1 MSSTSPNY
9 LLHYFGAVKGYEL
22 GADFLEKIQKSG
34 LMEKFMFAA
43 ALLGVMVVG
52 GMTNELVVVSTPLT
66 IGVGDGASSVQ
77 GILDGIMPGLLS
89 LGGMGAYYKLLDKKV
104 SAVWLIV
111 GTAVLGVICAQFG
124 ILG

>member
-1 MSSTSPNY
+1 MGIGTSLAMQGSILGPP
-9 LLHYFGAVKGYEL
+9 LLIVFKRPQLPAPLLRRVKGYEL

-66 IGVGDGASSVQ
+66 IGVA
-77 GILDGIMPGLLS
+77 M
-89 LGGMGAYYKLLDKKV
+89 
-104 SAVWLIV
+104 
-111 GTAVLGVICAQFG
+111 AQARCRES
-124 ILG
+124 